1 MRKSVRLTDV
11 SLTLFALPL
20 MVFMRLLSDRHN
32 KPDITECIRG
42 ITASLTIWL
51 DLLVKD
57 SSN

>member
-32 KPDITECIRG
+32 KPVITECIRG
-42 ITASLTIWL
+42 NYRLAYHMARF
-51 DLLVKD
+51 VGER
-57 SSN
+57 